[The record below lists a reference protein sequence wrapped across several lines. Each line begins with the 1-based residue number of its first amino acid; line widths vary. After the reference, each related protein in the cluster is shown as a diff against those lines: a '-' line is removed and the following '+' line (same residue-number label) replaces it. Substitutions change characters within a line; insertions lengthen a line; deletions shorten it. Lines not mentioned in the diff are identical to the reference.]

1 MTAAAGAPTV
11 VYIGG
16 AGRSGS
22 TLLDNLL
29 GSSPGWFSAGELRL
43 LWHARQLW
51 THRCGCGRLL
61 RECEVWTAALADLGD
76 VDLAWAA
83 TMHDRVLRSR
93 HGWRLLSRNGIT
105 GVPGGDAFVS
115 LTGRLIEA
123 ISHVTGASVIV
134 DSSKSPMGL
143 ALLQAAGVNVV
154 AVQLVRDPRAI
165 AWSWRRTSG
174 TTDAVTPFAPRS
186 VPATTLE
193 WVGNNLAMEMVV
205 RRLRVPHVRVCYEEL
220 IERPAHSLAAIA
232 TLAATEANIPLNGST
247 VTLAANHTVAGN
259 PSRFRTGEIEL
270 RRDDEWRTRLAPR
283 DRVVTTTIALP
294 LLSHYGY
301 SLQPS

>member
-1 MTAAAGAPTV
+1 MTTGATAPTV

-29 GSSPGWFSAGELRL
+29 GSSPGCFSAGELRL

-61 RECEVWTAALADLGD
+61 RECELWTAVLADVGD
-76 VDLAWAA
+76 VDLAWAGS
-83 TMHDRVLRSR
+83 MHDRVLRSR
-93 HGWRLLSRNGIT
+93 QAWRLLSSDGLTR
-105 GVPGGDAFVS
+105 VRGGDTFVR
-115 LTGRLIEA
+115 LTGGVVQA
-123 ISHVTGASVIV
+123 IARVAGADVIV
-134 DSSKSPMGL
+134 DSSKSPMGV
-143 ALLQAAGVNVV
+143 ALLRAAGVKVV

-165 AWSWRRTSG
+165 AWSWRRSSG
-174 TTDAVTPFAPRS
+174 ANDELTPFSPRS

-193 WVGNNLAMEMVV
+193 WLGNNLAMEMVA
-205 RRLRVPHVRVCYEEL
+205 RRLRVPYLRVRYEEL
-220 IERPAHSLAAIA
+220 VEQPAGVLSAIAALAGVEAHVPLRGSTA
-232 TLAATEANIPLNGST
+232 TLAP
-247 VTLAANHTVAGN
+247 NHTVAGN

-270 RRDDEWRTRLAPR
+270 RRDDEWRTRLTPR
-283 DRVVTTTIALP
+283 DRVVTTSIALP

-301 SLQPS
+301 SLNAS